1 MAWTDDRLEDNGQDL
16 TLQVFHPQTSDTPI
30 VQTAPF
36 VVHGPPIVTI
46 KPDSTDIIVNADFL
60 GRCNVSSS
68 LNSYSTK
75 WYKGN
80 TEISSSAK
88 FTITGD
94 FLAITSVQ
102 FSDEGDYSCTATNA
116 AGTSLRS
123 NAVAISVISEGG
135 APAIS
140 GAVSTPNEN
149 DILILRCTS
158 VGGVPTPSV
167 IWMKNGVNMNI
178 GDTSVTENGVTT
190 TTSVWTYQVAYA
202 DRNADFTCLVSNSV
216 GDITRTK
223 IFTAVYIPPTTVAN
237 PIRGPTTTVA
247 GEVTTFSIN
256 FARVSPAPIVSWSI
270 GGLQLPSNVP
280 PIITVPTAEG
290 AFNATASI
298 TFTQFAEYNDKALV
312 ASVNHAQSRI
322 VFDVSATLTVKSQPS
337 QPVID
342 GLPLTRIGVDGD
354 TYQLECKTIG
364 GFPVP
369 TLGWFRNGQ
378 PILTSPST
386 DFNADPIVTTATY
399 NMAVTLSEKNAV
411 FRCTAYN
418 EINTLYTSVSLTD
431 VYVKAYLTI
440 SGSSDVISG
449 KNTSMSCTS
458 TTSRPVPSVAWLM
471 VDSADV
477 STSLPVKEESV
488 GQPDNIGLVAVTSTV
503 YFVPTIADNRKTIRC
518 ISAQSGLTHSH
529 TSSNIITVHGP
540 PTVFAAYNATAKN
553 GTTVNFTCSVT
564 SSLASYNVT
573 WYKRVSD
580 TDGTAIPV
588 QINERYAVDLSPHR
602 LWIYDINVNDNG
614 VYYCIAQSAAGTSA
628 RSEVSLIVNI
638 PQAVP
643 WFENNVTARTVN
655 ENEGSITAKCLT
667 TVYPGNTGIL

>member
-1 MAWTDDRLEDNGQDL
+1 MGHVKALPSSISLTLPFEPLTDNHPKVSNSPNLLVGKSYEFKAEVGRAWPGPTIDWMVGNIFPSNHTSITSDNTDGTVRTVSSMFYVPTLTDNGQDL

-46 KPDSTDIIVNADFL
+46 KPDSTDIIVNTDFL

-80 TEISSSAK
+80 TEISSSAN
-88 FTITGD
+88 FTMTGD

-140 GAVSTPNEN
+140 GAVSTPKEN
-149 DILILRCTS
+149 DILNLRCTS

-202 DRNADFTCLVSNSV
+202 DRNANFTCLVSNSV
-216 GDITRTK
+216 ANITRTR

-270 GGLQLPSNVP
+270 GGLQFPSNVP
-280 PIITVPTAEG
+280 TIITVPTAEG
-290 AFNATASI
+290 ALNATASI
-298 TFTQFAEYNDKALV
+298 TFTQLASYNDKALV
-312 ASVNHAQSRI
+312 ASVNHVQSEP
-322 VFDVSATLTVKSQPS
+322 VFDLSATLTVKSQPS

-342 GLPLTRIGVDGD
+342 GLPLTRIGVVGD
-354 TYQLECKTIG
+354 TYQLECTTIG

-418 EINTLYTSVSLTD
+418 EINTLNTSVSLTD
-431 VYVKAYLTI
+431 VYGMT
-440 SGSSDVISG
+440 
-449 KNTSMSCTS
+449 
-458 TTSRPVPSVAWLM
+458 
-471 VDSADV
+471 
-477 STSLPVKEESV
+477 
-488 GQPDNIGLVAVTSTV
+488 VT
-503 YFVPTIADNRKTIRC
+503 C
-518 ISAQSGLTHSH
+518 I
-529 TSSNIITVHGP
+529 
-540 PTVFAAYNATAKN
+540 
-553 GTTVNFTCSVT
+553 
-564 SSLASYNVT
+564 
-573 WYKRVSD
+573 
-580 TDGTAIPV
+580 
-588 QINERYAVDLSPHR
+588 
-602 LWIYDINVNDNG
+602 
-614 VYYCIAQSAAGTSA
+614 
-628 RSEVSLIVNI
+628 
-638 PQAVP
+638 
-643 WFENNVTARTVN
+643 
-655 ENEGSITAKCLT
+655 
-667 TVYPGNTGIL
+667 